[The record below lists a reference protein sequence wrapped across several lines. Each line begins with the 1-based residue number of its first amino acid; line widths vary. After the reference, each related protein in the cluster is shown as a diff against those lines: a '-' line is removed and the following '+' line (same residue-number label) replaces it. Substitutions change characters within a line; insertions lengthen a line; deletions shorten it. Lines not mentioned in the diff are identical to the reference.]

1 MLGAATGVTD
11 SNMLQYLGIIEQR
24 TNELLAIQTYTSVK
38 DDEKRDPKAP
48 GLLGEGPSAPQ
59 PQIPIFPPAVG
70 DEYESDG
77 SEASEDETRPFT
89 RNELQAK
96 VMKTVQKRESAARKE
111 GFKYD
116 LGSS

>member
-1 MLGAATGVTD
+1 MLYNQD
-11 SNMLQYLGIIEQR
+11 FQYNTR
-24 TNELLAIQTYTSVK
+24 
-38 DDEKRDPKAP
+38 
-48 GLLGEGPSAPQ
+48 
-59 PQIPIFPPAVG
+59 FPFPAR

-116 LGSS
+116 LSNAREKAQKQKQKEGKK

>member
-1 MLGAATGVTD
+1 MF
-11 SNMLQYLGIIEQR
+11 
-24 TNELLAIQTYTSVK
+24 SV
-38 DDEKRDPKAP
+38 R
-48 GLLGEGPSAPQ
+48 
-59 PQIPIFPPAVG
+59 

-116 LGSS
+116 LSNAREKAQKQKQKESKK